1 MTTRHLTM
9 RVGVETYD
17 KLEAESRRQQRSVS
31 AIAKTLL
38 EEGLRMQE
46 HPGIVFRPGPAG
58 RRPALADGPD
68 VWEVARLVQSLDCQ
82 GDEAI
87 SKAAEWASLT
97 PHQVRTALRYYA
109 EHRDDID
116 VWIERAN
123 SNADQA
129 HVAWLADPANASLR
143 SLLAG

>member
-9 RVGVETYD
+9 RIGVDVYD
-17 KLEAESRRQQRSVS
+17 KLEAESKRQQRSVS

-68 VWEVARLVQSLDCQ
+68 VWEVARLVQSLDCE

-109 EHRDDID
+109 EYRGDID

-123 SNADQA
+123 SDADQA
-129 HVAWLADPANASLR
+129 HAAWLADPANASLR

>member
-1 MTTRHLTM
+1 M
-9 RVGVETYD
+9 RIGVDVYD
-17 KLEAESRRQQRSVS
+17 KLEAESKRQQRSVS

-68 VWEVARLVQSLDCQ
+68 VWEVARLVQSLDCE

-109 EHRDDID
+109 EYRGDID

-123 SNADQA
+123 SDADQA
-129 HVAWLADPANASLR
+129 HAAWLADPANASLR

>member
-17 KLEAESRRQQRSVS
+17 KLEAESKRQQRSVS

-38 EEGLRMQE
+38 EEGLRMQD

-68 VWEVARLVQSLDCQ
+68 VWEVARVFQGSIDHSDKAVGRFCRLTGLD
-82 GDEAI
+82 A
-87 SKAAEWASLT
+87 
-97 PHQVRTALRYYA
+97 HQIRTAMRYYA
-109 EHRDDID
+109 AYREEVED
-116 VWIERAN
+116 WIREV
-123 SNADQA
+123 DEEA
-129 HVAWLADPANASLR
+129 HHAYAAWLAEQHPAR
-143 SLLAG
+143 